1 MIDRLKKHFRNLR
14 SLKVLEIGFGHGY
27 LLKRLCDEGLEC
39 YGIDISVSAVNNAIR
54 IGLKKDR
61 LFLGDFAE
69 FNFNSRFDVI
79 IMNGVLEELR
89 DPLFVMDKI
98 KNITSRNS
106 VIIIRTKNA
115 SFHRFAYK
123 YLNFFSFLIKSAGVF
138 ASYGFTYKS
147 IVILLSKYDFEIED
161 VYLDLTKGDPY
172 KQFSF
177 SSFLG
182 FIKKVYYFI
191 SLLFFKLSLKH
202 ILISPSFMVFAVR
215 KR

>member
-1 MIDRLKKHFRNLR
+1 MKKCPIC
-14 SLKVLEIGFGHGY
+14 SSQKVKKGGFIEVCKSVVFMY
-27 LLKRLCDEGLEC
+27 L
-39 YGIDISVSAVNNAIR
+39 I
-54 IGLKKDR
+54 
-61 LFLGDFAE
+61 F
-69 FNFNSRFDVI
+69 I
-79 IMNGVLEELR
+79 IL
-89 DPLFVMDKI
+89 PI
-98 KNITSRNS
+98 
-106 VIIIRTKNA
+106 IIIRTKNA

-123 YLNFFSFLIKSAGVF
+123 YLNFFSFLIKSPGVF
-138 ASYGFTYKS
+138 VSCGFTYKS